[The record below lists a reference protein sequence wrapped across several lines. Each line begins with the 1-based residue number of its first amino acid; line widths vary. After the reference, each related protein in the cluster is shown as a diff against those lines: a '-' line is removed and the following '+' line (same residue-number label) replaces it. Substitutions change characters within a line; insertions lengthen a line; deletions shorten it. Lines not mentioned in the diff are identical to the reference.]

1 MENMSGESGFVYA
14 LAALF
19 YQFPG
24 LQQMADITIKSLG
37 LLSVF
42 WLLDVVI
49 GRKLSSNSRHLL
61 WINAFICLLML
72 PFVPAVF
79 QWWQTLS
86 PTLAALVPYSILIE
100 LPVYASQSG
109 DGTGLNWS
117 AVIVALYLIPA
128 SVLFGRLLFAMRSV
142 RALQRSSEC
151 VGNKQLLTQLA
162 ALKSQLNISR
172 NISLLICNRI
182 ESPVSFGLLKPQIML
197 PVQALEWNESTLTDV
212 LLHELCH
219 IKRLDW
225 LTTLSAYVIASVFWF
240 NPLVWLAVKRLR
252 EESENSC
259 DTAVINSG
267 RSDTDYA
274 ESLLGVATSCIHA
287 RRSKHAVA
295 QNNRSISNNN
305 PLLQTMLDQNTLKS
319 RISRVLEENKMNAT
333 EIKREVRK
341 TAAIALLVSTALL
354 GVLGASQVLHAQQQP
369 DTATRTI
376 DEEMRT
382 LNTIQP
388 MYPTAAA
395 EAGVEGWTQ
404 VSFTVSAD
412 GSVDDSSITIV
423 DAEPSNIFD
432 NNAIAAAKQF
442 LFSPRIVAGQPV
454 DVPNVQYVFRFYLS
468 EASENAAQ
476 QQ

>member
-1 MENMSGESGFVYA
+1 MENMSGESGFVYV

-19 YQFPG
+19 YQFPV
-24 LQQMADITIKSLG
+24 LQQMADITIKSLS

-42 WLLDVVI
+42 WVLDIVI

-61 WINAFICLLML
+61 WINAFICLVML
-72 PFVPAVF
+72 PFIPAVF
-79 QWWQTLS
+79 LWWQTLS
-86 PTLAALVPYSILIE
+86 PTLAALVPHSILIE
-100 LPVYASQSG
+100 LPVYASLSG
-109 DGTGLNWS
+109 DGTGRNWS

-142 RALQRSSEC
+142 RALKRSSEC
-151 VGNKQLLTQLA
+151 VDNKQLLTHLA

-197 PVQALEWNESTLTDV
+197 PVQALEWNESTMTDV

-259 DTAVINSG
+259 DTAVLNSG

-274 ESLLGVATSCIHA
+274 ESLLAVATSCIHA
-287 RRSKHAVA
+287 RR
-295 QNNRSISNNN
+295 NNRSICNNLSTSNIN
-305 PLLQTMLDQNTLKS
+305 PLLQTMLDQNTLKI
-319 RISRVLEENKMNAT
+319 RISRVLKDNKMNAT
-333 EIKREVRK
+333 EIKSEIRK
-341 TAAIALLVSTALL
+341 TAAIALVLSTALL
-354 GVLGASQVLHAQQQP
+354 GVLGASQVLQAQQQP
-369 DTATRTI
+369 DTATRTT
-376 DEEMRT
+376 DEEILP

-395 EAGVEGWTQ
+395 EAGVEGWAQ

-412 GSVDDSSITIV
+412 GTVAEDSIIIV
-423 DAEPSNIFD
+423 DAEPSDIFN

-442 LFSPRIVAGQPV
+442 LFSPRIIAGQSV
-454 DVPNVQYVFRFYLS
+454 DVPNVQYVFRFYMS
-468 EASENAAQ
+468 QASERAAQ

>member
-1 MENMSGESGFVYA
+1 
-14 LAALF
+14 
-19 YQFPG
+19 
-24 LQQMADITIKSLG
+24 
-37 LLSVF
+37 
-42 WLLDVVI
+42 
-49 GRKLSSNSRHLL
+49 
-61 WINAFICLLML
+61 
-72 PFVPAVF
+72 
-79 QWWQTLS
+79 
-86 PTLAALVPYSILIE
+86 
-100 LPVYASQSG
+100 
-109 DGTGLNWS
+109 
-117 AVIVALYLIPA
+117 
-128 SVLFGRLLFAMRSV
+128 
-142 RALQRSSEC
+142 
-151 VGNKQLLTQLA
+151 
-162 ALKSQLNISR
+162 
-172 NISLLICNRI
+172 
-182 ESPVSFGLLKPQIML
+182 ML

-287 RRSKHAVA
+287 RR
-295 QNNRSISNNN
+295 NNLSTRNNN
-305 PLLQTMLDQNTLKS
+305 PLLQTMLDQNTLKI
-319 RISRVLEENKMNAT
+319 RISRVLKDNKMNAT
-333 EIKREVRK
+333 EIKREIRK
-341 TAAIALLVSTALL
+341 TAAFALVLSTALL
-354 GVLGASQVLHAQQQP
+354 GVLGASQVLQAQQP
-369 DTATRTI
+369 DTATRSI
-376 DEEMRT
+376 DEEMLPLT
-382 LNTIQP
+382 TIQP

-423 DAEPSNIFD
+423 DAYPSDIFD